1 MKRTLGLT
9 LLLFATLFS
18 CMRQEKPLPAE
29 LSRAESVMWEYPDSL
44 NIRSSDELIQN
55 TMDSFEKGGNHAKK
69 LAEVQVKYDHERLL
83 NINNQLKIGKT
94 NQQVIGLFVISVLLT
109 LIIVYQYRVLRKEK
123 SLVYARGE
131 LRISLLSR
139 CRSSKY

>member
-1 MKRTLGLT
+1 MKTTLGLI

-18 CMRQEKPLPAE
+18 CIRQEKTLPVE

-44 NIRSSDELIQN
+44 N
-55 TMDSFEKGGNHAKK
+55 
-69 LAEVQVKYDHERLL
+69 
-83 NINNQLKIGKT
+83 
-94 NQQVIGLFVISVLLT
+94 
-109 LIIVYQYRVLRKEK
+109 IVYQYRVLRKEK

-131 LRISLLSR
+131 IRISLLSR

>member
-1 MKRTLGLT
+1 MKTTLGLI
-9 LLLFATLFS
+9 LLLFVTLFS
-18 CMRQEKPLPAE
+18 CIRQEKTLPVE

-55 TMDSFEKGGNHAKK
+55 TMDSFEKGGNHAKE

-131 LRISLLSR
+131 IRISLLSR

>member
-1 MKRTLGLT
+1 MLDYKFKR
-9 LLLFATLFS
+9 FIF
-18 CMRQEKPLPAE
+18 
-29 LSRAESVMWEYPDSL
+29 
-44 NIRSSDELIQN
+44 N
-55 TMDSFEKGGNHAKK
+55 KK

-131 LRISLLSR
+131 IRISLLSR

>member
-1 MKRTLGLT
+1 MKTTLGLI

-18 CMRQEKPLPAE
+18 CIRQEKTLPVE

-83 NINNQLKIGKT
+83 NITKDRKNESTGNRFVCHFRSVDSYYRISISCIAEGKIFSVCQRRNT
-94 NQQVIGLFVISVLLT
+94 NFLT
-109 LIIVYQYRVLRKEK
+109 L
-123 SLVYARGE
+123 
-131 LRISLLSR
+131 
-139 CRSSKY
+139 